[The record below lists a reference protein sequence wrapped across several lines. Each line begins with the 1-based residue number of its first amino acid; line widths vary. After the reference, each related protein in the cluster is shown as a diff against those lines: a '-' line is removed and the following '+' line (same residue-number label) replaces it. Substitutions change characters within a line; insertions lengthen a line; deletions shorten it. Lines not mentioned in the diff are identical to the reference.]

1 VSLVPGQTWGAP
13 EHGKP
18 DLVVKGGD
26 GDLADSLKGT
36 PPGVLV
42 SFVPSPES
50 DIARAIGLRA
60 GATPQGLALPMDVLE
75 LADGTLAV
83 NAVVLGTP
91 PDQLNWKHR
100 SGDIK
105 MRLDGHGIGLAIK
118 RATTVV
124 VANGQFLR
132 GLDVVPRGHPGDGRA
147 DVQLYRIGRRER
159 KGMRIRLPTGSHLPH
174 QSIVCRSAGYVDVT
188 SKRALDLEIDG
199 RAAGTATTLRA
210 TLVPARYR
218 LLI

>member
-1 VSLVPGQTWGAP
+1 MSLLPGQTWGAP

-26 GDLADSLKGT
+26 GDLADALKGT

-42 SFVPSPES
+42 SFVPSPDS
-50 DIARAIGLRA
+50 DVALAIGLRA

-100 SGDIK
+100 SGEIK
-105 MRLDGHGIGLAIK
+105 MRLDGREIGLAIK

-124 VANGQFLR
+124 IANGQFLR
-132 GLDVVPRGHPGDGRA
+132 GLDVVPRGHPGDGKA
-147 DVQLYRIGRRER
+147 EVQLYRIGRRER
-159 KGMRIRLPTGSHLPH
+159 QGMRIRLPTGAHLPH
-174 QSIVCRSAGYVDVT
+174 QSIVCRSAVFVDVT
-188 SKRALDLEIDG
+188 VKRELPLEIDG
-199 RAAGTATTLRA
+199 RDAGKATTLRA
-210 TLVPARYR
+210 SLVPARYK